1 MVLGLGAQ
9 GRGVRVGQEP
19 ADADQGAL
27 GGALL
32 AGDDEEGMRPDR
44 PQRGR
49 DPGDQEWK
57 VIGIDIHVIFQ
68 KCQRAVTRGRGDREL
83 TLRTAKVNV
92 GPRHNLPARGLDF
105 DGPPRRIA
113 EVEEI

>member
-19 ADADQGAL
+19 ADAGQGAL

-32 AGDDEEGMRPDR
+32 AGDDQDGMRPDR

-57 VIGIDIHVIFQ
+57 VICAGCFVVSGSRSSGI
-68 KCQRAVTRGRGDREL
+68 A
-83 TLRTAKVNV
+83 
-92 GPRHNLPARGLDF
+92 PGLAGGFRPEDHE
-105 DGPPRRIA
+105 IA
-113 EVEEI
+113 